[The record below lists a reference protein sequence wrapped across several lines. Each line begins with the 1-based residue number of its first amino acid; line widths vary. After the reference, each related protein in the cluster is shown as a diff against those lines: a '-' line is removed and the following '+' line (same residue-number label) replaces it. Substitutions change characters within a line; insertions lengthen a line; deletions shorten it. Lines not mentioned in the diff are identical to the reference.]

1 MNQLKA
7 SVIVAMYNG
16 EATVEKTLISLLAQ
30 SYENFEIIIVD
41 DGSTDSSKDVVDKY
55 IDNPRVRYVFKENGG
70 VAAARN
76 VGIEHAVGDIVG
88 FCDQDDLW
96 KPNKLE
102 MQMKMF
108 EQHPDVGVV
117 YSWIEVDRNGDFSIS
132 KPCFEGDCFEALLMQ
147 NFISCC
153 TGMARR
159 NLLLQIGGFDE
170 SRELHGVDDRHVWLR
185 LARITRFGVVN
196 EPLATYVIHGANY
209 SLNEAKMLTAD
220 LICISKIS
228 SISDLSA
235 QEKAWCKEAEY
246 RVFRHY
252 ASNFF
257 YINELNECASC
268 YLNSWK
274 LKRYRVDLLIAS
286 LILKVT
292 PRSFLVSIKRTRK
305 RIKGEMV

>member
-7 SVIVAMYNG
+7 SIIVAMYNG
-16 EATVEKTLISLLAQ
+16 EATVEKTLNSILAQ
-30 SYENFEIIIVD
+30 AYENYEIIIVD
-41 DGSTDSSKDVVDKY
+41 DGSTDSSKHVVEKY
-55 IDNPRVRYVFKENGG
+55 LDSPKVRYVFKENGG

-76 VGIEHAVGDIVG
+76 VGIEYAEGDIVG

-102 MQMKMF
+102 KQMEAF

-132 KPCFEGDCFEALLMQ
+132 KPRFEGECFKALLMQ

-159 NLLLQIGGFDE
+159 NLLLEIGGFDE

-185 LARITRFGVVN
+185 LARITRFGVVS

-228 SISDLSA
+228 SISGLTE
-235 QEKAWCKEAEY
+235 QERAWCKEAKY
-246 RVFRHY
+246 RVYRHY

-257 YINELNECASC
+257 YINELKECSSC
-268 YLNSWK
+268 YSNAWM
-274 LKRYRVDLLIAS
+274 LKRYRIDLLITS

-292 PRSFLVSIKRTRK
+292 PRSLLVSIKKMRK
-305 RIKGEMV
+305 RIKGEVA